1 MIKKSFCCPQ
11 ADASGAEPSS
21 QKPPLVTDS
30 YCFILAANFLLYFGF
45 YLLLPVLPFYL
56 TEIFLA
62 DKAAVGMILA
72 CYTLAALVIRPF
84 SGFLL
89 DTFARKP
96 LYLFAFFLFTAV
108 FAGYIVA
115 GTLSI
120 FTMLRALHGFSF
132 GAVSVAGNTIVIDVM
147 PSSRRGEG
155 LGYYGLANNIAMAVG
170 PMTGLFLHAHYS
182 FDSIFACSL
191 ASCTLGFV
199 MALMV
204 KTPRKPP
211 QKKEPLSLD
220 RFILLKGLPV
230 GIVLVLLSIP
240 YGMTSAYIAM
250 YGQAI
255 GIKGSSGLF
264 FTLLAVGT
272 ATSRLFAGRQVD
284 KGKIT
289 QVIAFGLYIVCAC
302 FFVLASCARIMAWNA
317 AAGTAAFFGIALF
330 FGLGFGSM
338 FPAFNTMFVN
348 LAPHNQRG
356 TATSTYLTSWDV
368 GIGLGLTAG
377 GSIAEIWNFQGA
389 YFFGGCLVALSI
401 LVFGWKITPF
411 YHKNKLR

>member
-1 MIKKSFCCPQ
+1 MSK
-11 ADASGAEPSS
+11 ER
-21 QKPPLVTDS
+21 LVTKH

-56 TEIFLA
+56 TEIFHA
-62 DKAAVGMILA
+62 GSTAVGIILA
-72 CYTLAALVIRPF
+72 CYTLAALTIRPF

-96 LYLFAFFLFTAV
+96 LYLFAYFVFTAV
-108 FAGYIVA
+108 FAGYILA
-115 GTLSI
+115 GTLTVFI
-120 FTMLRALHGFSF
+120 LLRVMHGFSF
-132 GAVSVAGNTIVIDVM
+132 GAVSVAGNTIVIDIM

-170 PMTGLFLHAHYS
+170 PMTGLFLHEHDS
-182 FDSIFACSL
+182 FDTVFACAL
-191 ASCTLGFV
+191 ASCMLGFF

-204 KTPRKPP
+204 QTPRKQPV
-211 QKKEPLSLD
+211 KKVPLSLD
-220 RFILLKGLPV
+220 RFILLKGLPLGV
-230 GIVLVLLSIP
+230 VLMLLSIP
-240 YGMTSAYIAM
+240 YGMTSAYIAV
-250 YGQAI
+250 YGQSI
-255 GIKGSSGLF
+255 GIQGSSGLF

-272 ATSRLFAGRQVD
+272 ATSRVFAGRQVD

-289 QVIAFGLYIVCAC
+289 QIITFGLYVVCAC
-302 FFVLASCARIMAWNA
+302 FFGLASCARLMAWNT
-317 AAGTAAFFGIALF
+317 AAGNFLFFGLALF

-338 FPAFNTMFVN
+338 FPAFNTLFVN

-377 GSIAEIWNFQGA
+377 GYIAEVYSFQTA
-389 YFFGGCLVALSI
+389 YFFGGCLVLLSI
-401 LVFGWKITPF
+401 LLFRKVIMNYG
-411 YHKNKLR
+411 L

>member
-1 MIKKSFCCPQ
+1 MNREQ
-11 ADASGAEPSS
+11 
-21 QKPPLVTDS
+21 LVTGN

-56 TEIFLA
+56 TEIFFIS
-62 DKAAVGMILA
+62 KTTTGIILA
-72 CYTLAALVIRPF
+72 CYILAALTIRPF

-96 LYLFAFFLFTAV
+96 LYLFAFFIFTAV
-108 FAGYIVA
+108 FAGYIIA
-115 GTLSI
+115 GTLTLFI
-120 FTMLRALHGFSF
+120 MLRVLHGFSF
-132 GAVSVAGNTIVIDVM
+132 GAVSVAGNTIVIDIM

-170 PMTGLFLHAHYS
+170 PMTGLFLHGHYS
-182 FDSIFACSL
+182 FDVIFACAL
-191 ASCTLGFV
+191 ASCMLGFV
-199 MALMV
+199 AALMV
-204 KTPRKPP
+204 KTPARQPV
-211 QKKEPLSLD
+211 KKEPLSLD

-230 GIVLVLLSIP
+230 GLVLVLLSIP

-255 GIKGSSGLF
+255 GIKGSPGLF
-264 FTLLAVGT
+264 FTLLAAGT
-272 ATSRLFAGRQVD
+272 AISRLFAGRQVD
-284 KGKIT
+284 KGRIT
-289 QVIAFGLYIVCAC
+289 QIITFGLYIVCAS
-302 FFVLASCARIMAWNA
+302 FFILASCARLAAWNTT
-317 AAGTAAFFGIALF
+317 AGTIMFFGVALF

-348 LAPHNQRG
+348 LARNNQRG

-368 GIGLGLTAG
+368 GIGLGLAAG
-377 GSIAEIWNFQGA
+377 GHIAEIYSFQGA
-389 YFFGGCLVALSI
+389 YFFGGCLSLLSI
-401 LVFGWKITPF
+401 LVFSRIIAPF